1 MPKKPIKHGIKVF
14 AVCCTFTAV
23 LLGFE
28 VYLGSEDSMSD
39 QSAIGVVERLVE
51 TAGLTKTR
59 GRILYTDNWYT
70 SISLAKILF
79 DKYRWWFCGQGSRG
93 SCQNDYL

>member
-39 QSAIGVVERLVE
+39 HSAIGVVERLVE

-59 GRILYTDNWYT
+59 RLSYTQTTGTHPFHWLKSYLINIDGG
-70 SISLAKILF
+70 F
-79 DKYRWWFCGQGSRG
+79 VGQ
-93 SCQNDYL
+93 